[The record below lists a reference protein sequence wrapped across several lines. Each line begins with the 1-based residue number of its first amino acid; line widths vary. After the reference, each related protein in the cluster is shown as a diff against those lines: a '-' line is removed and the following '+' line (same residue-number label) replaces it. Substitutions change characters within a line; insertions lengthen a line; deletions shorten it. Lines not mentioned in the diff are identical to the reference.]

1 MVILLL
7 VNMSKE
13 FNEIKEYNKDQCV
26 YRNKNMK
33 CFLCSA
39 MCKER
44 YEDFKKRGINIQFL

>member
-7 VNMSKE
+7 VNMSEE
-13 FNEIKEYNKDQCV
+13 FKEYNKDQCV

>member
-13 FNEIKEYNKDQCV
+13 FKKYNKEQCV
-26 YRNKNMK
+26 YGKDSKMH
-33 CFLCSA
+33 CDFCSA